1 MSLGKCGAGVSVIA
15 ALLIVPGCSRR
26 EAQSV
31 TSAPKPNP
39 IFNQTALFLAGI
51 KGPANSP
58 FHSLENN
65 SEWRSY
71 SRDIVTTW
79 DRANR
84 EQFGP
89 VDDFQKHNL
98 APLHSGG
105 SFIFYPFGGPD
116 VLYATRFFPNAKV
129 YVLAGLERVGE
140 IRGSEQFS
148 SKKLERELNGWK
160 KALTSIFE
168 RSFFVTSEM
177 DSQFHGRVA
186 NGLLPMILLLLARS
200 GYTIDD
206 AHYGHLD
213 PSGVFAYEEAAS
225 NIRHMGVEIDF
236 HRGPEAVSRKLFYF
250 STRLGPEFE
259 QDPSFARFLDR
270 IGAPDTLVKS
280 ASFLLHWEMCKA
292 LRSYILKKSNL
303 ILEDDTG
310 IPYRYF
316 QNADWRVQLFGEYSR
331 PDRPFHREYQRD
343 LAAAFLEASKV
354 KPLGFNLGYGA
365 GRRPSSMLLAVRT
378 K

>member
-1 MSLGKCGAGVSVIA
+1 MNSSRARKGVL
-15 ALLIVPGCSRR
+15 ALAFLLLCNCVRR
-26 EAQSV
+26 ES
-31 TSAPKPNP
+31 P
-39 IFNQTALFLAGI
+39 ITPPAREENASFNQSALFLAGM
-51 KGPANSP
+51 KGPENGP
-58 FHSLENN
+58 FHALE
-65 SEWRSY
+65 SDPAWRRY
-71 SRDIVTTW
+71 SADLNATW
-79 DRANR
+79 TRLNT
-84 EQFGP
+84 EQFKL
-89 VDDFQKHNL
+89 VSSFETQNL
-98 APLHSGG
+98 SVLPRKG
-105 SFIFYPFGGPD
+105 SYVFYPFGGPD
-116 VLYATRFFPNAKV
+116 VLYATRLFPSAQT

-140 IRGSEQFS
+140 IGDPQQYRP
-148 SKKLERELNGWK
+148 KHLERDLNGWRQ
-160 KALTSIFE
+160 ALNSIFE

-186 NGLLPMILLLLARS
+186 NGLLPMILLLLARA
-200 GYTIDD
+200 GFTIDN

-213 PSGVFAYEEAAS
+213 PSGAFIYEQPAS

-236 HRGPEAVSRKLFYF
+236 HRAGESVNRKLFYF

-259 QDPSFARFLDR
+259 YDPSFARFLDR
-270 IGAPDTLVKS
+270 QGTPDTLVKS
-280 ASFLLHWEMCKA
+280 ASFLLHWEMCKS
-292 LRSYILKKSNL
+292 LRSYILAKSNL

-316 QNADWRVQLFGEYSR
+316 LNPGWQVQLFGEYSR

-343 LAAAFLEASKV
+343 LASAFLESGKA